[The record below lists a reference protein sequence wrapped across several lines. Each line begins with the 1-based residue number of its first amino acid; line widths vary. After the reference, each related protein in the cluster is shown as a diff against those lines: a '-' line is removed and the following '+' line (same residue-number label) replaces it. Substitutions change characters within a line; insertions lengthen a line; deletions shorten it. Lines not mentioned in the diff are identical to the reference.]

1 MQKIKK
7 YKEIIIWK
15 FFERNFARNCVKN
28 GFFLQNNSVENS
40 LICPRAKSS
49 NHCLTELFSI
59 YQNKHWTIRQ
69 RDDHIV
75 VSSSNRIKSKIDWIL
90 IRSWSTL
97 QRGWNIVSNDG
108 QLQYWATFRQ
118 CYLLYIHKQ
127 EHVSFSSPK
136 KDYQTAY
143 EEKILCL
150 FTVTLLFA
158 TQIFGS
164 YG

>member
-1 MQKIKK
+1 MRQWFDVSHQTTSRVFQTVTRELDFIFFKLQKIKK

-59 YQNKHWTIRQ
+59 YQNKHWTIRR

-75 VSSSNRIKSKIDWIL
+75 VPSSNRIKSKIDWIL
-90 IRSWSTL
+90 ETIHSRRL
-97 QRGWNIVSNDG
+97 YFLRGGVSP
-108 QLQYWATFRQ
+108 LPTFAYSRGVG
-118 CYLLYIHKQ
+118 KN
-127 EHVSFSSPK
+127 
-136 KDYQTAY
+136 TAD
-143 EEKILCL
+143 
-150 FTVTLLFA
+150 
-158 TQIFGS
+158 
-164 YG
+164 